1 MCEANVFLIANG
13 SEQEIMKEVLSL
25 EIDGTRVVM
34 GDLLGN
40 QQDVQ
45 AKVKSINFINHK
57 VILEQ
62 V

>member
-1 MCEANVFLIANG
+1 MCEANVFLIADG

-25 EIDGTRVVM
+25 EIDGTRVIM

-40 QQDVQ
+40 HKDVQ

-62 V
+62 A